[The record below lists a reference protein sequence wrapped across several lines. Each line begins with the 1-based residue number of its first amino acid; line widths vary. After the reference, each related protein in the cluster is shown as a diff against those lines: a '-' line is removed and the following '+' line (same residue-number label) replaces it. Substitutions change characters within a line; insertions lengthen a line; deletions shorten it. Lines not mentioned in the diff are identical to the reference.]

1 MKGLV
6 ALALTM
12 TLVATGCAQRST
24 RVAMQANP
32 RPNTTASR
40 VSTVQRDTE
49 DWRRYITNLPI
60 GTKLTLD
67 LADGAR
73 VTGHILS
80 VEQDAVVMQPRTRL
94 PSPAKRVPFDLI
106 VAIVPDSSGGVDTG
120 KAIAIGAAAGA
131 VSFVA
136 IFLILWGL
144 GD

>member
-12 TLVATGCAQRST
+12 TLVATGCAQRGT
-24 RVAMQANP
+24 RVAMQATA

-73 VTGHILS
+73 VTGNILS
-80 VEQDAVVMQPRTRL
+80 VEQDAVVVQPRTRL

>member
-1 MKGLV
+1 MRAAKYARCDAGEP
-6 ALALTM
+6 AAEYD
-12 TLVATGCAQRST
+12 GEP
-24 RVAMQANP
+24 RVDGSA
-32 RPNTTASR
+32 RHGG
-40 VSTVQRDTE
+40 
-49 DWRRYITNLPI
+49 LPI

-73 VTGHILS
+73 VTGNILS

-120 KAIAIGAAAGA
+120 KAVAIGAAAGA

>member
-1 MKGLV
+1 MKGFI

-12 TLVATGCAQRST
+12 ALAATGCAQRST
-24 RVAMQANP
+24 RVATQASP

-40 VSTVQRDTE
+40 VSTVQRDAE
-49 DWRRYITNLPI
+49 EWRRYISNLPI

-73 VTGHILS
+73 VAGNIVS
-80 VEQDAVVMQPRTRL
+80 VEQDAVIMQPRTRL

-136 IFLILWGL
+136 FFLIIWGL

>member
-1 MKGLV
+1 MKGFI

-12 TLVATGCAQRST
+12 ALAATGCAQRST
-24 RVAMQANP
+24 RVATQASP

-40 VSTVQRDTE
+40 VSTVQRDAE
-49 DWRRYITNLPI
+49 DWRRYIANLPI

-73 VTGHILS
+73 VAGNIVS
-80 VEQDAVVMQPRTRL
+80 VEQGAVIMQPRTRL

-136 IFLILWGL
+136 FFLIIWGL